1 MICFNQLNPI
11 ISMTKKRLPNTVDL
25 IPVERIERQIY
36 LVRGLK
42 VMLDSDLAELYGVPT
57 GRLNE
62 QVKRNIKRFPEDFM
76 LQLTQDEYDALRSQI
91 AILKTGGRGRHR
103 KYLPR
108 VFTEQGVA
116 MLSSVL
122 QSERAVQMNI
132 LIVRAFVK
140 LREMLATHKDLA
152 ERMEK
157 IEAAQERHTSVIELL
172 AEEIDRMKGLPAEAE
187 KTRIGFSAGRK

>member
-1 MICFNQLNPI
+1 MI
-11 ISMTKKRLPNTVDL
+11 KKKLPNTVDL

-36 LVRGLK
+36 LIRGEK
-42 VMLDSDLAELYGVPT
+42 VMLDRDLAALYRVTT

-62 QVKRNIKRFPEDFM
+62 QVKRNNRRFPEDFAF
-76 LQLTQDEYDALRSQI
+76 QLTPEEFDALISQF
-91 AILKTGGRGRHR
+91 AISKTGRGGRR
-103 KYLPR
+103 KLPW

-122 QSERAVQMNI
+122 RSDRAANVNVVI
-132 LIVRAFVK
+132 IRTFVK
-140 LREMLATHKDLA
+140 LRQMLATHKDLA

-172 AEEIDRMKGLPAEAE
+172 VEEIDRMKELPPEAE